1 MPHAD
6 VLRTLVSE
14 LERVGVDADHMVAG
28 LSAHA
33 SEAIRALR
41 SLPDDAG
48 PAAFLHLDCY
58 LYRSAKAVF
67 DGLGDRIG
75 SGTVIVLR
83 QYFNYPGW
91 RNHEYRAF
99 QELVERRAFRYRY
112 LQHD

>member
-48 PAAFLHLDCY
+48 PAAFLARF
-58 LYRSAKAVF
+58 RSESETGQRADETARGVQGSTAASP
-67 DGLGDRIG
+67 DSAPEIGRI
-75 SGTVIVLR
+75 
-83 QYFNYPGW
+83 
-91 RNHEYRAF
+91 A
-99 QELVERRAFRYRY
+99 
-112 LQHD
+112 

>member
-41 SLPDDAG
+41 SLPDNAG
-48 PAAFLHLDCY
+48 PAAFLARFRIETEIALRADGTA
-58 LYRSAKAVF
+58 REVQVASPDSAPRAPE
-67 DGLGDRIG
+67 IG
-75 SGTVIVLR
+75 RG
-83 QYFNYPGW
+83 
-91 RNHEYRAF
+91 A
-99 QELVERRAFRYRY
+99 
-112 LQHD
+112 